1 MIIYPSFIQDGQ
13 VYVNGIL
20 QPTGI
25 SYLQADN
32 VQWQMDT
39 RQVHIHFF

>member
-1 MIIYPSFIQDGQ
+1 MVIYPPLIQDGQ

-32 VQWQMDT
+32 VHMIQSY
-39 RQVHIHFF
+39 